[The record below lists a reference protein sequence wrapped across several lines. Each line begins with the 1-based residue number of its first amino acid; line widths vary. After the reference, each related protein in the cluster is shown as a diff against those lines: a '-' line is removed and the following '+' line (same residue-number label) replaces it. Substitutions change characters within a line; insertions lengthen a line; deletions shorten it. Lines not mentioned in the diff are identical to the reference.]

1 MADASAVI
9 GCDTGIAHVAVAHGT
24 RSIALSGPVAPSR
37 WGPPP
42 DPRHRA
48 LRYGP
53 ESDPHGRRPGP
64 ALLRVTVEDVL
75 GAVGELPGAP
85 RP

>member
-1 MADASAVI
+1 MIS
-9 GCDTGIAHVAVAHGT
+9 GDTGIAHLAVAHGT
-24 RSIALSGPVAPSR
+24 RPIALSGPVAPSR

-53 ESDPHGRRPGP
+53 EDDPHGRRPGP
-64 ALLRVTVEDVL
+64 ALLRVTVEDVP
-75 GAVGELPGAP
+75 GAVGELLHAP

>member
-1 MADASAVI
+1 VI
-9 GCDTGIAHVAVAHGT
+9 SGDTGIAHLAAARGT

-53 ESDPHGRRPGP
+53 EGDPHGRRPDP

-75 GAVGELPGAP
+75 GAVGELPHAP